1 MGRTGRRALALSGRS
16 IVDGSGRRVAGAA
29 TTTATAAAAVAGS
42 QGGSITISETSNPD
56 FLDPALAY
64 TVEAS
69 EPHWIIYTGLMAYK
83 HAEGKEGAELIP
95 GAADAEPE
103 VSADGK
109 TYKFT
114 LRKGLKYSDGT
125 PAKASDF
132 EHTIQRVADPRVGR
146 PELLRGHPG
155 CGQVREGQEGR
166 RGHLGHHVQQRH
178 R

>member
-1 MGRTGRRALALSGRS
+1 MGRTGRRALALLIAAMSMA
-16 IVDGSGRRVAGAA
+16 VVVGAA
-29 TTTATAAAAVAGS
+29 ATTTTTATAAAAVAGS
-42 QGGSITISETSNPD
+42 RAGSITISQTSNPD

-64 TVEAS
+64 TVEGS

-83 HAEGKEGAELIP
+83 HAEGEEGAELIP

-114 LRKGLKYSDGT
+114 LRKGMKYSDGT

-132 EHTIQRVADPRVGR
+132 EHTIQRSLTLEWGGR
-146 PELLRGHPG
+146 ASSRSSRAP
-155 CGQVREGQEGR
+155 QST
-166 RGHLGHHVQQRH
+166 
-178 R
+178 

>member
-1 MGRTGRRALALSGRS
+1 
-16 IVDGSGRRVAGAA
+16 
-29 TTTATAAAAVAGS
+29 
-42 QGGSITISETSNPD
+42 
-56 FLDPALAY
+56 
-64 TVEAS
+64 
-69 EPHWIIYTGLMAYK
+69 MAYK

-95 GAADAEPE
+95 GAADAQPE

-114 LRKGLKYSDGT
+114 LRKGMKYSDGT

-132 EHTIQRVADPRVGR
+132 EHTIQRSLTLEWGGLQ
-146 PELLRGHPG
+146 LLRGHPG
-155 CGQVREGQEGR
+155 RGQVREGQEGR